1 MSMIEKAIIISLMIT
16 AIHVSMWD
24 GMIFG
29 KLREWL
35 NGVLSIMGA
44 RWLAQPLYE
53 CNICMGGIWTLVL
66 YPILFGWDIWLIA
79 VMLMVIGLNVLVA
92 CAIKYLRGDECE

>member
-1 MSMIEKAIIISLMIT
+1 MIMLEKAITISLMIT
-16 AIHVSMWD
+16 AIHVCMWD

-35 NGVLSIMGA
+35 DGVLSIMGA
-44 RWLAQPLYE
+44 RWLAMPLYE

-66 YPILFGWDIWLIA
+66 YPILFGWDIRLFA
-79 VMLMVIGLNVLVA
+79 VMLMVIGLNVLIAGV
-92 CAIKYLRGDECE
+92 IKYLKGDDCE